1 MKKENENRIA
11 TLNTFIQQLFRI
23 DSAFRMAVY
32 AKEIEIRT
40 PLKSFVIPN
49 GDSGK
54 ERYSEVLEVLRKKM
68 KGGSKT

>member
-32 AKEIEIRT
+32 AKEIEVKT
-40 PLKSFVIPN
+40 PLKSFIIPN
-49 GDSGK
+49 GYSGK
-54 ERYSEVLEVLRKKM
+54 ERYSEVLEVLTKKM